1 MSEGINFIKCKIKGK
16 DIFLNAMKTW
26 DIPEEND
33 EEKAARIELEDKFKT
48 RIILKEGH
56 DPEAEKI
63 KIDKWITYN
72 TGVKIFPRSAR
83 WIISTTLRG
92 LSLEFK
98 FFYLT
103 ESFDIYFNE
112 LPEKNL
118 TRLIAIRENGGWYD
132 SHHVNAMYLLRTIA
146 GDPLKLH
153 ELLQKFKDEIN
164 TKGKDLW

>member
-1 MSEGINFIKCKIKGK
+1 MSEGINFIKCEIKGK

-26 DIPEEND
+26 DIPEENE

-48 RIILKEGH
+48 RIILQEY
-56 DPEAEKI
+56 DPEATIIRINKNISYEYGASK
-63 KIDKWITYN
+63 
-72 TGVKIFPRSAR
+72 KIFPKSAR
-83 WIISTTLRG
+83 ETISTTLKG

-98 FFYLT
+98 NFYEVDYL
-103 ESFDIYFNE
+103 DIYFNA

-118 TRLIAIRENGGWYD
+118 TRLIAMREIRWDGGKVT
-132 SHHVNAMYLLRTIA
+132 SMYLLRTIA

-164 TKGKDLW
+164 SKAKDLW